1 LEQAKRSFS
10 GQYYLTAIGI
20 TALILTLP
28 VVSSF
33 FFWLYFITP
42 LPVIYYIT
50 VLGFKRGSRLT
61 AYAAIPAAGL
71 IMITAADV
79 QIVFSALSLIP
90 AGIILGQSINQGD
103 SIHRA
108 GFKGI
113 GAIILTWLV
122 LGIAFSAFSQ
132 VNIYKAVLKEI
143 DTSLSIAFKSYS
155 TSPGLTPASK
165 AQLKEVF
172 QRTRETVPRIFP
184 GSLLISAICTIWLN
198 LLLANHLLKRS
209 GIKVW
214 DDFRRWRLPDNL
226 IWLFIAGVFALMI
239 PSSWLNT
246 AGLNIVLVLGFLYF
260 LQGLAVLT
268 SLMEKWEVP
277 RPIRFLIYIIITIQA
292 YGIIMLAFL
301 GIVEIWANFRKAKPI
316 DKINGE

>member
-1 LEQAKRSFS
+1 MEQAKRNYS

-20 TALILTLP
+20 TALVLTLP
-28 VVSSF
+28 VVSSL

-42 LPVIYYIT
+42 LPIIYYIT
-50 VLGFKRGSRLT
+50 VLGFKRGSKLT
-61 AYAAIPAAGL
+61 AYAAVPAAGL
-71 IMITAADV
+71 IMVTAADV

-90 AGIILGQSINQGD
+90 AGIILGQSITQGD

-122 LGIAFSAFSQ
+122 LGIVFSTFSQ

-143 DTSLSIAFKSYS
+143 DTSLNIAFNSYS
-155 TSPGLTPASK
+155 TSPGLTPESK

-209 GIKVW
+209 GIKIW
-214 DDFRRWRLPDNL
+214 DDFRCWRLPDNL
-226 IWLFIAGVFALMI
+226 IWLFIAGFFVLMI
-239 PSSWLNT
+239 SSTWLNT

-268 SLMEKWEVP
+268 SLLAKWEVP
-277 RPIRFLIYIIITIQA
+277 KPIRFLIYIIITIQA

-301 GIVEIWANFRKAKPI
+301 GIVEIWANFRKPSPPPN
-316 DKINGE
+316 KINK